1 MDQRL
6 GADHRSSI
14 RNFLIFLSVAVALL
28 IWAHWTDLVET
39 AQHWGQDAQYSHGYL
54 VPAFALGL
62 LYSRR
67 ALLQQAS
74 PAPAWWGI
82 PILAMGIGLHLAG
95 AYFYYTWI
103 EALSL
108 LPSLAGLVL
117 MLGGLAPGAAWRWAW
132 PAIGFLVFMIPLP
145 YRLEVSLA
153 GPLQRIAVIS
163 STYLLQT
170 FGLPAV
176 AEGNIIL
183 LSEARIGIVE
193 ACSGLRM
200 LVVFFALSSAVALVI
215 RRPLWE
221 KAVVVVS
228 AVPIALIVNV
238 ARITVTG
245 FLHEKVSSAVANAVF
260 HDFAGWLMMPAALG
274 LLWLELI
281 YMRHLLLDPPPGG
294 PLALGLANA

>member
-14 RNFLIFLSVAVALL
+14 RHFLIFLSLAIGLL
-28 IWAHWTDLVET
+28 ICAHWTDLVET

-62 LYSRR
+62 LWQRR

-103 EALSL
+103 DALSL

-132 PAIGFLVFMIPLP
+132 PAIGFLVLMITLP

-153 GPLQRIAVIS
+153 GPLHRIVVIS
-163 STYLLQT
+163 GTNRLPRL
-170 FGLPAV
+170 GLP
-176 AEGNIIL
+176 
-183 LSEARIGIVE
+183 
-193 ACSGLRM
+193 
-200 LVVFFALSSAVALVI
+200 
-215 RRPLWE
+215 
-221 KAVVVVS
+221 
-228 AVPIALIVNV
+228 
-238 ARITVTG
+238 TV
-245 FLHEKVSSAVANAVF
+245 
-260 HDFAGWLMMPAALG
+260 
-274 LLWLELI
+274 
-281 YMRHLLLDPPPGG
+281 
-294 PLALGLANA
+294 